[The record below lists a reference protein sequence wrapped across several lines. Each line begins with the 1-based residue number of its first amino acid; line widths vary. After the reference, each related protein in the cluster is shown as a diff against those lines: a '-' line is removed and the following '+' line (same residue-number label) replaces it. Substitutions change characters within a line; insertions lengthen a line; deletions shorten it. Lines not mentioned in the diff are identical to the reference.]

1 MRNFLQRLAYKFS
14 TWMYGRY
21 GTDELN
27 IVLIIASFAVAVLAI
42 FPFLRIISP
51 LSTLFIILVC
61 VRMFSKNIDRRRE
74 ELDKYYR
81 VKNKI
86 VPRIS
91 LYKKMWDERKTH
103 RYFKCK
109 ICKTVLR
116 VPKRNNKIEVT
127 CPNCRNK
134 TIK

>member
-27 IVLIIASFAVAVLAI
+27 IVLIITSFAIAILAI

-51 LSTLFIILVC
+51 LSTLLIILVC
-61 VRMFSKNIDRRRE
+61 VRMFSKNIDKRRE

-81 VKNKI
+81 VKDKL
-86 VPRIS
+86 VPQIS
-91 LYKKMWDERKTH
+91 LYKKMWNERKTH

-116 VPKRNNKIEVT
+116 VPKINNKIVVT